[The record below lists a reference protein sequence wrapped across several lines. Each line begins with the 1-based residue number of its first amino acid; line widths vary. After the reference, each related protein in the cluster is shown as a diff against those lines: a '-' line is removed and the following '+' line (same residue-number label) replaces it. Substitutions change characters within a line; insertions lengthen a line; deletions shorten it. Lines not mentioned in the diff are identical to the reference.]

1 VNEKELT
8 EWLMQKIQDETTF
21 LRTLEDRAAKFSVD
35 LFNDRAYISSVSYK
49 RALADV
55 LKELRGGNGIGTKV
69 RSKF

>member
-1 VNEKELT
+1 MNEKEIT
-8 EWLMQKIQDETTF
+8 EWLMKKIQDEATF
-21 LRTLEDRAAKFSVD
+21 LRALEDRAAKFSVD
-35 LFNDRAYISSVSYK
+35 LLNDRAYISSVSYK